1 MWKKYIWNPA
11 TCSCENG
18 KYVLLTIIDDSVI
31 RYDEIMEETKTVP
44 TKSTST
50 KAVLRKCTSINFYI
64 VLVFLLITITLLK
77 AVNIYWYLIKYQTKQ
92 KPLLPCHYTISK
104 LKEINIKNWC
114 VIISIT
120 IKVKKD
126 FDLDNI

>member
-31 RYDEIMEETKTVP
+31 RYGEIMEETKTVP

-64 VLVFLLITITLLK
+64 VLVFLLITITLLI

-92 KPLLPCHYTISK
+92 KPLLPCHYK
-104 LKEINIKNWC
+104 LAN
-114 VIISIT
+114 
-120 IKVKKD
+120 
-126 FDLDNI
+126 